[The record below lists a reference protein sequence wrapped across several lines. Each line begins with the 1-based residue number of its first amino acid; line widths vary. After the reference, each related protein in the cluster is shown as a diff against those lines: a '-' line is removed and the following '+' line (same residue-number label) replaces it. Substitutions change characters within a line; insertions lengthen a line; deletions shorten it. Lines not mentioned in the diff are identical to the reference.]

1 MSLSGHVD
9 NRKKDVQILG
19 KCPMK
24 GLGDSILTVEKEYRT
39 IHKRHPPLKSSEM
52 LFKFALCWCE

>member
-9 NRKKDVQILG
+9 NRKKDVQIFG

-24 GLGDSILTVEKEYRT
+24 GLGDSILTVEKEYRA
-39 IHKRHPPLKSSEM
+39 IHKRHPP
-52 LFKFALCWCE
+52 